1 MQATKEP
8 ITNILGGNNRQF
20 VIPVFQRDY
29 TWTREDCKKLW
40 NDILRAAAQEV
51 HGGHFTGSI
60 VYIEADQPGGAAFQR
75 WLVIDGQQ
83 RLTTLT
89 LLLIALR
96 DHISH
101 SGWFGDED
109 SPTPELIGDNYL
121 KNAHRKGERQYR
133 LILRRKDNAT
143 LRKYVNRTPVS
154 EFENNGSEL
163 IVDAYR
169 FFQCVLKKPTSD
181 IDKVYRG
188 VSRLNVVDVRLD
200 RNIDNPQM
208 VFESMNSTGVDLR
221 QSDLVRNYL
230 LMGLDESEQTCLYD
244 HYWTIIESQFRASA
258 SAFDSFLRDY
268 ISLKKKL
275 TRQIPMDRV
284 YDEFKEYWRPDNS
297 ESVEELLKDIV
308 QVARRYAS
316 FLGIGT
322 TPKGQFSEAMSHGR
336 GLSTTQAVLMVRLYD
351 WHEKDQL
358 SKDDF
363 FRAVKL
369 VESYLLRRAVLGWQ
383 TRGYW
388 SVFARIAHRIDG
400 ESVFDSFQVEFA
412 RLRDNYRF
420 PTNDEFRRGLEER
433 DLYRLRVCKH
443 VLDRLENADQKE
455 PSPVQAYSI
464 EHIMPR
470 DIAKVPEW
478 QQMLGENWE
487 EIHGTWL
494 HRLGNLTLTAYNSE
508 YNNRPFHEKKEM
520 DGGFNESA
528 VRLNGYIRNQTEWTE
543 AQMKM
548 RGRELGERAH
558 RIWPF
563 HDADEKKIQ
572 EVDIRELRARA
583 TKRDAT
589 SLDMSRHVRKLLG
602 QIQDS
607 VRAFGDVIEVIEWKS
622 VSCYAPSFF
631 AELLPMANHVRV
643 ILPLE
648 FGEVNNPKGLTIYD
662 ASTWNFVRNRKHT
675 DSNVLVDVSRER
687 DVVAATAIIRL
698 AFEQSRLTG

>member
-1 MQATKEP
+1 MQAHKEP

-29 TWTREDCKKLW
+29 SWTREDCKKLW
-40 NDILRAAAQEV
+40 NDILRAGAQEV
-51 HGGHFTGSI
+51 HGDHFTGSI

-83 RLTTLT
+83 RVTTLT

-96 DHISH
+96 DHIRESDW
-101 SGWFGDED
+101 SGNED
-109 SPTPELIGDNYL
+109 SPTPELIDDDYL
-121 KNAHRKGERQYR
+121 KNAHRNGERQYR

-143 LRKYVNRTPVS
+143 LRRFVTRTLGS
-154 EFENNGSEL
+154 EFDDDGSEL

-169 FFQCVLKKPTSD
+169 FFRCVLKKPESD

-188 VSRLNVVDVRLD
+188 VSRLIVVDVRLD

-230 LMGLDESEQTCLYD
+230 LMGLDESEQTRLYD
-244 HYWTIIESQFRASA
+244 NYWTVIESQFRASA

-268 ISLKKKL
+268 ISLEKKL
-275 TRQIPMDRV
+275 TRQILMDHV
-284 YDEFKEYWRPDNS
+284 YDEFKEYWRPDNGKP
-297 ESVEELLKDIV
+297 VEELLQDIV

-316 FLGIGT
+316 FLGIGPT
-322 TPKGQFSEAMSHGR
+322 QKGRLSEAMRHGR
-336 GLSTTQAVLMVRLYD
+336 ALSTTQAVLMMRLYD

-358 SKDDF
+358 LRHEF

-388 SVFARIAHRIDG
+388 SVFARIAHSIDS

-420 PTNDEFRRGLEER
+420 PTNEEFRRGLEER
-433 DLYRLRVCKH
+433 DLYSLRVCKH

-455 PSPVQAYSI
+455 PSPVQEFSI

-470 DIAKVPEW
+470 DIARVPEW
-478 QQMLGENWE
+478 QQMLGDNWE
-487 EIHGTWL
+487 EIHATWL

-508 YNNRPFHEKKEM
+508 YRNRPFHEKKEV
-520 DGGFNESA
+520 DGGFDKSA
-528 VRLNGYIRNQTEWTE
+528 VRLNEYIRNQTVWTE
-543 AQMKM
+543 DQMEI
-548 RGRELGERAH
+548 RGRKLGERALK
-558 RIWPF
+558 IWPF
-563 HDADEKKIQ
+563 HDADEENIQ
-572 EVDIRELRARA
+572 EADIRELRERA
-583 TKRDAT
+583 AKQDAT
-589 SLDMSRHVRKLLG
+589 SLDMRKHVRKLLG
-602 QIQDS
+602 RIQES

-622 VSCYAPSFF
+622 VCCYAPSFF
-631 AELLPMANHVRV
+631 AEFLPMANHVRV

-648 FGEVNNPKGLTIYD
+648 FGEVDNPKGLTVYD
-662 ASTWNFVRNRKHT
+662 ASTWKFVRNRKHT
-675 DSNVLVDVSRER
+675 DCDILVDVSHERE
-687 DVVAATAIIRL
+687 VAAATAMIRL
-698 AFEQSRLTG
+698 AFEQSRLIG